1 MKIPRSLLLLALL
14 ILIKIALDYF
24 AFYVSEVYGIY
35 GIDVRGSWFSSQH
48 ILSWLI
54 AVAVFVCALPYLTV
68 CRDEVDFCLAFLLMS
83 TFLPAASVFWVTEG
97 STDFFSF
104 SAMFWGACS
113 LLMFLLFRL
122 SPWRT
127 THLEQL
133 PVSSWQRWLSVL
145 YTLMLVLLVIT
156 LIRNFHIGLD
166 FGFDSVYDRRKEFIA
181 WTTGGWTYLY
191 AWSVYVFAAY
201 LIFVSPSRVLKA
213 FGLAY
218 VLLFFLVA
226 GDKVYLFLVF
236 LMAAFGFL
244 RGRRS
249 AVVLMFAAIAFLF
262 AMAIALDSLWLGF
275 IVNRFV
281 ILPLGIA
288 YKYAWH
294 FAGEHLLYAYSFL
307 APFFDYRYA
316 AAPSQ
321 IIGDTYYLPG
331 DGANVNFLADAYVNL
346 GWLAMGPLLAFFVSL
361 RLMFRNS
368 RYLILLCPP
377 LIQLMNAP
385 LPTVLVTGGG
395 LPVLVACL
403 LLSRRASRA
412 AEAVMRS
419 N

>member
-1 MKIPRSLLLLALL
+1 MKIPRSLLLLILL
-14 ILIKIALDYF
+14 MLIKVVLDYF
-24 AFYVSEVYGIY
+24 AFYISEVYGIY
-35 GIDVRGSWFSSQH
+35 GVEVRGSWFSSQY
-48 ILSWLI
+48 ILSWLV
-54 AVAVFVCALPYLTV
+54 AFAVFVCAVPYLAI

-97 STDFFSF
+97 STDFFAF
-104 SAMFWGACS
+104 SAVFWAACA
-113 LLMFLLFRL
+113 LLMFLVFRL
-122 SPWRT
+122 SPWMVIQ
-127 THLEQL
+127 LEQL
-133 PVSSWQRWLSVL
+133 PVSRWQKWLSVL
-145 YTLMLVLLVIT
+145 YALMLGLLVIT

-166 FGFDSVYDRRKEFIA
+166 FGFDSVYDRRKGFIA
-181 WTTGGWTYLY
+181 WATGSWTYLY

-201 LIFVSPSRVLKA
+201 LIFVSQSRVLKA
-213 FGLAY
+213 FGFAY

-236 LMAAFGFL
+236 LMAVFGIL

-249 AVVLMFAAIAFLF
+249 AVVLMFVGIAFLF
-262 AMAIALDSLWLGF
+262 TMAITLDSLWLGF

-281 ILPLGIA
+281 VLPLGIA

-294 FAGEHLLYAYSFL
+294 FSNEHLLYAYSFL
-307 APFFDYRYA
+307 SSLFHYGYD

-346 GWLAMGPLLAFFVSL
+346 GWLAMAPLLTFFVGM
-361 RLMFRNS
+361 RLVFRNS
-368 RYLILLCPP
+368 RYLILLCPL

-395 LPVLVACL
+395 LPVLVACML
-403 LLSRRASRA
+403 MSRRGNR
-412 AEAVMRS
+412 VP
-419 N
+419 NVVTQPN